1 MDIVNN
7 NDAEQIKEQFLN
19 DLYLQYERESELL
32 HFKLEINQEEFQE
45 MFNIIYKTLS
55 LKINEKE
62 IKLVCTHYLRLL
74 FADAKQGEIVDK
86 NWAIEHIW
94 YLYVGIL
101 KKELTNKYKDSILLI
116 QESLVETFLISENT
130 PQKFIRKIRTKNMLK
145 W

>member
-62 IKLVCTHYLRLL
+62 LESVCNHFLRLL
-74 FADAKQGEIVDK
+74 FIDAKKGEIVDK
-86 NWAIEHIW
+86 NWAIDHIW
-94 YLYVGIL
+94 YLYAGIL
-101 KKELTNKYKDSILLI
+101 KKELTNKYKDNILLI
-116 QESLVETFLISENT
+116 QESLVEKFLISENIS
-130 PQKFIRKIRTKNMLK
+130 QKFVRKIRTKNMLK